1 MQPPKSA
8 RHRDWIRMV
17 SLWLA
22 QKLLHMTIL
31 TTMDFFVTRII
42 VRIINQ
48 QGQTR
53 LMAIIQKRVVLVLF
67 NTLYTLIHWQDGIN
81 RV

>member
-1 MQPPKSA
+1 MQPPKST
-8 RHRDWIRMV
+8 RHPDLIRMV